1 MSNYTVIKPPSL
13 SCTDGAVTCATNS
26 MQANA
31 IRSNNIIREAGGM
44 KGGNKNTNIE
54 FQSAAISNNES
65 SKIAGALGKNI
76 TELLNQE
83 IENSKYDKMAGGK
96 RKSKKIKKRK
106 SKNSKKRKISKGGMK
121 KKENVSWKG
130 VERNI
135 YTYNR
140 GHFPTSQQ
148 SQQSQ
153 DSDVSDMPIIL
164 KFNEG
169 EKINGENLESK
180 KLYIFVV
187 ELKDNQAVMY
197 LGDQLYNHNDLLDE
211 DEEENIILAAGE
223 LIWDHYDVAFKISN
237 RSGHYEPD
245 YEDVKKVIIEFLPDN
260 STIYFYEI
268 TRDHN
273 DASKSPLHLNNI
285 DESTATETYIVEKN
299 NMGGK
304 RKSKKSKRKTR
315 KIKGGQQPPTTISR
329 ISKMLSDIFAAIAK
343 ASDTP
348 TETSSVQQTP
358 DAKTPVETPVETPFE
373 TPVVTPVENQETSD
387 KNPETTDGTHNNQEG
402 GKQKKKSIKNKP
414 KFKRRKTQKK

>member
-96 RKSKKIKKRK
+96 RKSKK
-106 SKNSKKRKISKGGMK
+106 
-121 KKENVSWKG
+121 
-130 VERNI
+130 
-135 YTYNR
+135 
-140 GHFPTSQQ
+140 
-148 SQQSQ
+148 
-153 DSDVSDMPIIL
+153 
-164 KFNEG
+164 
-169 EKINGENLESK
+169 
-180 KLYIFVV
+180 
-187 ELKDNQAVMY
+187 
-197 LGDQLYNHNDLLDE
+197 
-211 DEEENIILAAGE
+211 
-223 LIWDHYDVAFKISN
+223 
-237 RSGHYEPD
+237 
-245 YEDVKKVIIEFLPDN
+245 
-260 STIYFYEI
+260 
-268 TRDHN
+268 
-273 DASKSPLHLNNI
+273 
-285 DESTATETYIVEKN
+285 
-299 NMGGK
+299 
-304 RKSKKSKRKTR
+304 SKRKTR

-343 ASDTP
+343 TSDNP
-348 TETSSVQQTP
+348 DDETQEPEPEPEPEPETANS
-358 DAKTPVETPVETPFE
+358 ETP
-373 TPVVTPVENQETSD
+373 NS
-387 KNPETTDGTHNNQEG
+387 KNG